1 MFEKSRKQF
10 KWDWNLVLGG
20 ARQMARPMPEN
31 EANTAASCARTRR
44 NGLMVLNLPPRF
56 RWLCREGVGKK
67 REMTAELAQTMARG
81 KQGCFCQESISCN
94 KMSMRQN
101 MCLVMLLL
109 AERWLEIAAVQAEA
123 RQAWERSSAV
133 DLSSRPTRLRQALM
147 SVSLCVHVY
156 THVCQCGN
164 AWSHRVCVGCT
175 SSASVSNS
183 V

>member
-1 MFEKSRKQF
+1 
-10 KWDWNLVLGG
+10 
-20 ARQMARPMPEN
+20 
-31 EANTAASCARTRR
+31 
-44 NGLMVLNLPPRF
+44 MVLNLPPLF

-156 THVCQCGN
+156 TYVCQCGN

-183 V
+183 A